1 MSEGGYTETGTEHLR
16 AEEKG
21 GGVRKGIHWE
31 KSNWKAH
38 LETYTC

>member
-1 MSEGGYTETGTEHLR
+1 MSEGGYTATGTEQLR
-16 AEEKG
+16 AEEK

-31 KSNWKAH
+31 KSNWKGH